1 MMRLVWVA
9 VLALASARAAQVDD
23 GPARYLGALR
33 AYASGEREAAVARV
47 GPLAWEEMDAAF
59 GRFRSEVNRAGR
71 CRTCP
76 DTLANEPIRAA
87 AMLHLDRDLVENPP
101 HQDVEQPP
109 PCGGRHARRALEY
122 AELLALR
129 ERTREFAR
137 RFYVAMTWRA
147 EWDAC
152 LFQAVGWART
162 GLVAF
167 PDDPD
172 LLLALGVTH
181 EKAARLGGKDP
192 GRLLREARRHLARV
206 VAVDP
211 GRLSARVHL
220 GRVLWRLGQLDEARR
235 TLEAAVEVGGGGEG
249 LYLAHVFLGHVHGRA
264 GRPAAA
270 ADAFRRA
277 LAIAADGPV
286 ATIGLAHALRQQ
298 GDLDG
303 AARIV
308 DRALGSETA
317 RFDPYRDY
325 NADNARD
332 VARLFDALREEARQ

>member
-1 MMRLVWVA
+1 MMRLAHVVA
-9 VLALASARAAQVDD
+9 LALIAANASQADD
-23 GPARYLGALR
+23 SYLGALR
-33 AYASGEREAAVARV
+33 AYASGEREAAVARL
-47 GPLAWEEMDAAF
+47 GTLTWEEMDAAF

-87 AMLHLDRDLVENPP
+87 ALLHLDRDLVENPP

-122 AELLALR
+122 AGLLALR
-129 ERTREFAR
+129 ERSREFAR
-137 RFYVAMTWRA
+137 RFYLAMSWRA

-152 LFQAVGWART
+152 LFQAVGWTRT
-162 GLVAF
+162 GLAAF

-172 LLLALGVTH
+172 LLLALGVSH

-206 VAVDP
+206 ITVDP

-220 GRVLWRLGQLDEARR
+220 GRVQWRLGQFDQARR
-235 TLEAAVEVGGGGEG
+235 TLETAVEVGGESDE

-270 ADAFRRA
+270 ADAFRHA
-277 LAIAADGPV
+277 LTISPDGPV
-286 ATIGLAHALRQQ
+286 AAIGLAHALLRQ
-298 GDLDG
+298 GDLDD
-303 AARIV
+303 AARVI
-308 DRALGSETA
+308 DHALASDA
-317 RFDPYRDY
+317 SRFDPFRDY
-325 NADNARD
+325 NADNAKD
-332 VARLFDALREEARQ
+332 AARLFDVLREEARQ